1 MTAAAL
7 NGAADHWT
15 LSGDVD
21 FGSVPVIWTTL
32 RDLIA
37 EQPRLSLSLADV
49 AHANSAALVLL
60 LEAREM
66 ASRVGCELTLTDLPD
81 DLVDLARMSQ
91 SEQLI
96 AQDG

>member
-1 MTAAAL
+1 VTTAAL
-7 NGAADHWT
+7 NGTAGRWT

-21 FGSVPVIWTTL
+21 YGSVPVLWPTL
-32 RDLIA
+32 QGLIA

-66 ASRVGCELTLTDLPD
+66 AARVGCELTLTDLPA

-96 AQDG
+96 APKS